1 MEKSQNQLWNFNEND
16 DERSFDENDG
26 ERNIDEFETDDNLF
40 NDQESKLPNYNEPIF
55 ICDYPTSSIIEL
67 IYYEANGKQHKRSY
81 NILSLGNYP
90 SNVKYTQRSKKNS
103 PVYKIPD
110 KYKVETVLGGFSIIC
125 VANGFYKIIGMKA
138 SSKVSGVLLF
148 GFNIPDL
155 IEVRENVNMP
165 IIINKKRPYTKVSTS
180 QKNRRLH
187 SLAKDFKTQS
197 TVILKNNNINNSQ
210 LRLIELEIDGKIV
223 VIDFQ
228 SRSTF
233 DFITHC
239 DAVLQAID
247 ECLISRQEYRRLAMV
262 DPNIERE
269 YHIED
274 RKHQINKIMYSLI
287 PIHSNYTIKITSSS
301 LDQSRENL
309 DPPNIN
315 SNNTQNNNNNQNGLC
330 SFRSIKD
337 LLNILVPIWKKG
349 SSPILVFGDTIK
361 LKLGGDGHIVTNQY
375 SHIMFTVCLLNE
387 KLSILLYIGK
397 EKYEYLS
404 LAVSQIINE
413 LDEIK
418 DGFKDCDD
426 VIWTVE
432 LFFSGDWKFM
442 ALVMGIKAANSNF
455 FCLYCEYSKELCS
468 NMNHSWNIT
477 GNKKDI
483 NQFKKSISIL
493 IEQEM
498 HQIGLT
504 HFQFYESKTKSKY
517 NWTMLNGTEKLNV
530 LENFE
535 VSKFVSAAKSWILK
549 FCEPTVEKSNSTNQK
564 RGMFNP
570 TDITPYMHILTCHIP
585 QFLHILKSKNLQ
597 FRHFSTSSLEKKN
610 HMHVRIF
617 FGATT
622 MGGGNKANSVVHD
635 ILIYEN

>member
-16 DERSFDENDG
+16 DERSLDENDG

-55 ICDYPTSSIIEL
+55 ICDYPT
-67 IYYEANGKQHKRSY
+67 R
-81 NILSLGNYP
+81 NYP

-110 KYKVETVLGGFSIIC
+110 KYKVETVLGGFLIIC
-125 VANGFYKIIGMKA
+125 ESNYLPNGKIKYSIEWKDHNNISKIISNSQSSSGVANEFYKIIGMKA

-155 IEVRENVNMP
+155 IEVRENIDVP
-165 IIINKKRPYTKVSTS
+165 IIINRKRPYTEVSTS

-223 VIDFQ
+223 IIDFQ
-228 SRSTF
+228 SRSNF

-247 ECLISRQEYRRLAMV
+247 ECLISRQGYRRLAMV

-269 YHIED
+269 YHIEE
-274 RKHQINKIMYSLI
+274 RKHQINKIMNSLI
-287 PIHSNYTIKITSSS
+287 PIHNYTIKITSSS

-309 DPPNIN
+309 NPPNIN
-315 SNNTQNNNNNQNGLC
+315 
-330 SFRSIKD
+330 I
-337 LLNILVPIWKKG
+337 
-349 SSPILVFGDTIK
+349 
-361 LKLGGDGHIVTNQY
+361 
-375 SHIMFTVCLLNE
+375 CLLNE
-387 KLSILLYIGK
+387 KDEVLKPSNQYCILLYIGK

-432 LFFSGDWKFM
+432 LITLQYEPFMEYYWKQK
-442 ALVMGIKAANSNF
+442 GT
-455 FCLYCEYSKELCS
+455 C
-468 NMNHSWNIT
+468 
-477 GNKKDI
+477 
-483 NQFKKSISIL
+483 KSLFIS
-493 IEQEM
+493 
-498 HQIGLT
+498 
-504 HFQFYESKTKSKY
+504 Y
-517 NWTMLNGTEKLNV
+517 
-530 LENFE
+530 
-535 VSKFVSAAKSWILK
+535 
-549 FCEPTVEKSNSTNQK
+549 
-564 RGMFNP
+564 
-570 TDITPYMHILTCHIP
+570 D
-585 QFLHILKSKNLQ
+585 
-597 FRHFSTSSLEKKN
+597 
-610 HMHVRIF
+610 
-617 FGATT
+617 
-622 MGGGNKANSVVHD
+622 
-635 ILIYEN
+635 